1 MLEGVADTTTDF
13 IFSERI
19 ETNSRRQPKRHSTC
33 STGTAASPN
42 WIVLYAEQDCT
53 PYLTEAI
60 QNKLN
65 QQYAPWK
72 NEIFYVFPR
81 NRSYHTILV
90 LFAPSQLSCHGA
102 VLGCHVTF
110 CLATTCCM
118 VSTVLLVSSKRNPMS
133 CLAMSC
139 LVKSQHSRFF
149 ARRRHSPD
157 DVVWWRSVTR
167 YAPVASCTCA
177 TQN

>member
-1 MLEGVADTTTDF
+1 MPEGVADTTTDF

-42 WIVLYAEQDCT
+42 WIVLYTEQDCT
-53 PYLTEAI
+53 PYLTEAL

-72 NEIFYVFPR
+72 NGIFYVFPR

-118 VSTVLLVSSKRNPMS
+118 VSHPACFLETESHVLPRNVMPCQITAQS
-133 CLAMSC
+133 L
-139 LVKSQHSRFF
+139 F
-149 ARRRHSPD
+149 ASRRHSPD